1 MKSLMSLLGLVL
13 LLQAQ
18 PVMAKDLSPDA
29 DLGPTINMSE
39 PPFWVSSYDEFNDFQ
54 DDQKEL
60 YVKKLLPKLS
70 AIPAL
75 KEMTKSQL
83 QEASEW
89 HQGWNSMRVKI
100 YHYCLD
106 KSTQPV
112 CDDIESVRGEVL
124 DMYSHSG
131 REGAEREP
139 ADEKEVP
146 APTKKKTTTK

>member
-1 MKSLMSLLGLVL
+1 MKTLMSLFVL
-13 LLQAQ
+13 MMLLQVQSAK
-18 PVMAKDLSPDA
+18 AKDLSPDA
-29 DLGPTINMSE
+29 DLGPTINMAE
-39 PPFWVSSYDEFNDFQ
+39 PPFWLSSYDEFNDFQ

-75 KEMTKSQL
+75 KEMTKTQL

-89 HQGWNSMRVKI
+89 HQGWTSMRIKI
-100 YHYCLD
+100 YQYCLD

-139 ADEKEVP
+139 AEEAE
-146 APTKKKTTTK
+146 APSPKKKK